1 MNVLEQRFFEQVP
14 NELHKLNE
22 NLKAIIE
29 ILKTDNNGTDII

>member
-22 NLKAIIE
+22 NLRAIID
-29 ILKTDNNGTDII
+29 ILKTDNNGKDII